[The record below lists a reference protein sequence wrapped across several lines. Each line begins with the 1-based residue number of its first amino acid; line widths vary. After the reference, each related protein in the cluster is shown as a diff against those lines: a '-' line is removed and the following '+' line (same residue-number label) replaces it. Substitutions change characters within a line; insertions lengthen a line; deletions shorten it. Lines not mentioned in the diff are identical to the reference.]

1 MFTTQKLIFSLF
13 FALLASFTFAQ
24 NEIYKFNQITGANG
38 LSQNSV
44 VAIHQ
49 DKLGQ
54 VWIGTRDGLNKYD
67 GVEFKVYR
75 HQKENENSIS
85 NNGILC
91 IEEDKDGFIWV
102 GTSFGLNRYD
112 PKKDSFKSY
121 FINKKRRFL
130 GRNMIWAI
138 KEMSNHQLW
147 IGSSNGISIYDKEA
161 DNFQQILEKKRIT
174 SIYETKKGVVLIG
187 TTTGLLQLES
197 NLNNDYQFKTIKNS
211 ENNYINDIL
220 ENKEGEVLLAT
231 QTKSVLEYNI
241 KYKKVSSYFNE
252 SVLGSNNKNVRK
264 LLLDDKGALWMGTYN
279 GLQISKSKYNLIALY
294 NNDADDKSIND
305 NFIKTLFKDNKG
317 SIWVGTYYG
326 GINIWNSFNKNFISI
341 TQKSSKEGLSFKVVS
356 SIKNHKDHL
365 YFGTEGGGITILNK
379 KKNEVE
385 YLTTKNTKFLKSDNI
400 KALCIINN
408 EKLWIGTFTNGV
420 SIYNLKTKEFE
431 PNPFPDRLIT
441 FLKNVGVLSIV
452 QYDENHVLLGTNY
465 KGLVKYNINKHTF
478 KIFDSNTKPKGIT
491 NNNVKTVKVDSKKN
505 IWVGTLSGLNMISTK
520 GEITKYIYES
530 EAKVKFEINT
540 IFEDK
545 NNVLWIGT
553 FEDGLFKFE
562 DNKFESI
569 DLKIGETEV
578 NGIRSIVEAENN
590 TFWVSTYTQG
600 LLKYNPK
607 QNKIVSYYTNKEG
620 LISNQFNRDASLR
633 VGTSEYYFG
642 GPFGVTYFDENS
654 LVKNTYTPQ
663 VVITDFKVNNKSISV
678 QEEESIL
685 KNTISY
691 TKEIELNY
699 NQGNFSLSFAI
710 PNFINPESN
719 SYAYRL
725 KGLDP
730 NWIRTSNNDAAFTI
744 QKPGNYTFEV
754 KGINSDGFINKTPT
768 LLHIKVNPA
777 PWFSYWA
784 YTIYALIIGIALYY
798 LFSILKSKTKLKYQ
812 LELEQIKAD
821 EVEKINNSKIEF
833 FTNLSHEFRTPL
845 TLITG
850 PLQQILED
858 YRGSSQMFKRLKVIE
873 NNANQLLNLIGRL
886 MDFRKYEKKLMTLQ
900 ASENNI
906 VAFIKEIYLSFSDY
920 AKSKNYEYK
929 FQTSS
934 DDIKVY
940 FDTIKLESVF
950 FNLIANAFKY
960 TPEEGTISI
969 HIVENDTN
977 IIISITDT
985 GIGIPEKFRNKIFE
999 RFFEIS
1005 NDNVKNDYKKG
1016 TGIGLSIV
1024 KNIVNLHKG
1033 KINLTSNTGQE
1044 NSGSVFAVELLK
1056 GKEHLSSH
1064 DIAKDNLSN
1073 QHVSFYKNQ
1082 LKEGSSIVKNN
1093 NYIEEVFSE
1102 EKASILLVEDNVELR
1117 IFMRNLLIETYNVYE
1132 AGNGKEAYKKAKKE
1146 PIDIIVSDV
1155 VMPIISG
1162 TELCTLIKE
1171 DIRTSHIPV
1180 VLLTTRSLLM
1190 YKIEGLEYGA
1200 DDYISKPFNIKE
1212 FKLRVANILKYRK
1225 SIKEKLTS
1233 TSIEQ
1238 QEDVIISSLD
1248 EKLYKKALQI
1258 IEENISN
1265 EQFDI
1270 LFFCEEL
1277 GVSKSVLFTKV
1288 KAWTGFTPKQ
1298 FIQHIRL
1305 KRAAIFLEQ
1314 GKLSITQISTK
1325 VGYRDRKYFSRIFK
1339 SKFEKT
1345 PKEYVASFQDY

>member
-1 MFTTQKLIFSLF
+1 MFHIQKLFFFLFLTLIGSFS
-13 FALLASFTFAQ
+13 FAQ
-24 NEIYKFNQITGANG
+24 NETYKFNQITGANG

-67 GVEFKVYR
+67 AEEFKVFR
-75 HQKENENSIS
+75 HQKENRNSIS

-102 GTSFGLNRYD
+102 GTSFGLNRYN
-112 PKKDSFKSY
+112 PKKDNFKSY
-121 FINKKRRFL
+121 FINKKRKFL

-147 IGSSNGISIYDKEA
+147 IGSSNGISIYNKET
-161 DNFQQILEKKRIT
+161 DDFKHILEKKRIT

-187 TTTGLLQLES
+187 TTSGLMQLES
-197 NLNNDYQFKTIKNS
+197 TLNDTYEFKAIKKT
-211 ENNYINDIL
+211 ENYFINDII
-220 ENKEGEVLLAT
+220 ENSDGKILIGT
-231 QTKSVLEYNI
+231 KTKSVLEYDIHTKQLSN
-241 KYKKVSSYFNE
+241 YFSE
-252 SVLGSNNKNVRK
+252 DILKNKNKNARK
-264 LLLDDKGALWMGTYN
+264 LLFDDEGSLWIGTYN
-279 GLQISKSKYNLIALY
+279 GLQISKNKQNIIALY
-294 NNDADDKSIND
+294 NNDEDEKSIND

-326 GINIWNSFNKNFISI
+326 GINIWNNFNKNFISI

-356 SIKNHKDHL
+356 TIKKYKNFL
-365 YFGTEGGGITILNK
+365 YFGTEGGGITILNNETK
-379 KKNEVE
+379 EVE
-385 YLTTKNTKFLKSDNI
+385 YLTTKNTKQLKSDNI
-400 KALCIINN
+400 KALCFTKN

-420 SIYNLKTKEFE
+420 SIYNLKSKKFE
-431 PNPFPDRLIT
+431 QNPFPERLIA

-452 QYDENHVLLGTNY
+452 QYDDNHILLGTNY
-465 KGLVKYNINKHTF
+465 KGLVKYNIKKNTF
-478 KIFDSNTKPKGIT
+478 KIFDSNSKPIGLT
-491 NNNVKTVKVDSKKN
+491 NNNIKTLKVDANKN
-505 IWVGTLSGLNMISTK
+505 IWVGTLSGLNVVSPNEK
-520 GEITKYIYES
+520 ITQYIYES

-540 IFEDK
+540 IYED
-545 NNVLWIGT
+545 NNNDLWIGT
-553 FEDGLFKFE
+553 FEDGLFKFK
-562 DNKFESI
+562 DNKFEPI

-590 TFWVSTYTQG
+590 TFWISSYTQG
-600 LLKYNPK
+600 LLKYNPA
-607 QNKIVSYYTNKEG
+607 QNEIVSYYTNKEG

-642 GPFGVTYFDENS
+642 GPFGVTYFNENN
-654 LVKNTYTPQ
+654 LVKNRYTPQ
-663 VVITDFKVNNKSISV
+663 VIITDFKINNQSILV
-678 QEEESIL
+678 DEQKSIL

-699 NQGNFSLSFAI
+699 NQGNFNLSFAI

-719 SYAYRL
+719 SYVYRL
-725 KGLDP
+725 RGLDTDW
-730 NWIRTSNNDAAFTI
+730 NRTFNNYAAYTI
-744 QKPGNYTFEV
+744 QKPGTYTFEV
-754 KGINSDGFINKTPT
+754 KGINSDGFMNQNPT
-768 LLHIKVNPA
+768 LLEIKVHPA

-784 YTIYALIIGIALYY
+784 YTIYGFIICMILYY

-812 LELEQIKAD
+812 LELEQIKA
-821 EVEKINNSKIEF
+821 EEIEKINNSKIEF

-850 PLQQILED
+850 PLQQILEN
-858 YRGSSQMFKRLKVIE
+858 YRGSSQMFKKLKVIE
-873 NNANQLLNLIGRL
+873 NNSNQLLNLISRL

-906 VAFIKEIYLSFSDY
+906 VEFVKEIYLSFSEY
-920 AKSKNYEYK
+920 AKSKNYEYT
-929 FQTSS
+929 FHTSS
-934 DDIKVY
+934 ENIKIY
-940 FDTIKLESVF
+940 FDSVKLESVF
-950 FNLIANAFKY
+950 FNLISNAFKY
-960 TPEEGTISI
+960 TPEEGAIGISI
-969 HIVENDTN
+969 FEKNDKV
-977 IIISITDT
+977 IISISDT
-985 GIGIPEKFRNKIFE
+985 GIGIPEDYRNKIFE

-1005 NDNVKNDYKKG
+1005 NNKVKNNYKKG

-1024 KNIVNLHKG
+1024 KNILNLHKG
-1033 KINLTSNTGQE
+1033 KIHLTSNTDEE
-1044 NSGSVFAVELLK
+1044 NSGSVFSVEFLK
-1056 GKEHLSSH
+1056 GKSHLSSK

-1073 QHVSFYKNQ
+1073 HDISFYENQ
-1082 LKEGSSIVKNN
+1082 LKENHSIVKNE
-1093 NYIEEVFSE
+1093 NYLEEVYSE
-1102 EKASILLVEDNVELR
+1102 QKASILLVEDNEELR
-1117 IFMRNLLIETYNVYE
+1117 TFMRNFLIETYNVYE
-1132 AGNGKEAYKKAKKE
+1132 AENGKAAYKIAKNE

-1155 VMPIISG
+1155 VMPITSG

-1190 YKIEGLEYGA
+1190 YKLEGLEYGA

-1212 FKLRVANILKYRK
+1212 FKLRISNMVK
-1225 SIKEKLTS
+1225 SITRLKEKVTNHPIALP
-1233 TSIEQ
+1233 
-1238 QEDVIISSLD
+1238 DDLVMSSLD

-1258 IEENISN
+1258 IEKNISN

-1288 KAWTGFTPKQ
+1288 KAWTDFTPKQ

-1305 KRAAIFLEQ
+1305 NRAAIFLEQ
-1314 GKLSITQISTK
+1314 GKMNITQISTK
-1325 VGYRDRKYFSRIFK
+1325 VGFRDRKYFSRIFK
-1339 SKFEKT
+1339 NKFGKT
-1345 PKEYVASFQDY
+1345 PKEYAESFQEQ

>member
-1 MFTTQKLIFSLF
+1 MFKNLKF
-13 FALLASFTFAQ
+13 SFTVFFILLVSFSFAQ
-24 NEIYKFNQITGANG
+24 NETYKFNQITGVNG

-67 GVEFKVYR
+67 GEEFKVFR
-75 HQKENENSIS
+75 HQKENVNSIS

-91 IEEDKDGFIWV
+91 IEEDKYGYIWV
-102 GTSFGLNRYD
+102 GTSFGLNRYN
-112 PKKDSFKSY
+112 PKKNSFKSY
-121 FINKKRRFL
+121 FINKKRKFI

-147 IGSSNGISIYDKEA
+147 IGSSNGVSIYDKKT
-161 DNFQQILEKKRIT
+161 DSFQQILEKKRIT
-174 SIYETKKGVVLIG
+174 SIYETKNGAVLIG
-187 TTTGLLQLES
+187 TSTGLLQLES
-197 NLNNDYQFKTIKNS
+197 NLDNGYQFKTIKNT
-211 ENNYINDIL
+211 EHNYINDII
-220 ENKEGEVLLAT
+220 ENNEGKILLAT
-231 QTKSVLEYNI
+231 QTKSVLEYDI
-241 KYKKVSSYFNE
+241 KSKQISTYFSEHILRNK
-252 SVLGSNNKNVRK
+252 NKNVRK
-264 LLLDDKGALWMGTYN
+264 LLFDDEGSLWIGTYN
-279 GLQISKSKYNLIALY
+279 GLQISKNKQNSLALY
-294 NNDADDKSIND
+294 NNDADEKSIND

-326 GINIWNSFNKNFISI
+326 GINIWNNFNKNFINI

-356 SIKNHKDHL
+356 TIKKHKNFL
-365 YFGTEGGGITILNK
+365 YFGTEGGGITILNNETK
-379 KKNEVE
+379 EVE
-385 YLTTKNTKFLKSDNI
+385 YLTTKNTKLLKSDNI
-400 KALCIINN
+400 KALCITKN

-431 PNPFPDRLIT
+431 PNPFPERLIT

-452 QYDENHVLLGTNY
+452 QYDENHILLGTNY
-465 KGLVKYNINKHTF
+465 KGLVKYNINKNTF
-478 KIFDSNTKPKGIT
+478 KIFDSNSKPKGIT
-491 NNNVKTVKVDSKKN
+491 NNNVKTVKVDSKRN
-505 IWVGTLSGLNMISTK
+505 IWVGTLRGLNMISTK
-520 GEITKYIYES
+520 EEIITYIYES
-530 EAKVKFEINT
+530 DFKVKFEINT

-545 NNVLWIGT
+545 NNILWIGT
-553 FEDGLFKFE
+553 FEDGLFKFK
-562 DNKFESI
+562 DNKFEPI
-569 DLKIGETEV
+569 DLKIGKTEV
-578 NGIRSIVEAENN
+578 HGIRSIVEAENN

-600 LLKYNPK
+600 LLKYNPE

-633 VGTSEYYFG
+633 IGTSEYYFG

-654 LVKNTYTPQ
+654 LVKNRYTPQ
-663 VVITDFKVNNKSISV
+663 VVITDFKVNNNSISV
-678 QEEESIL
+678 QEQESIL
-685 KNTISY
+685 ENTISY
-691 TKEIELNY
+691 TKKIELNY

-725 KGLDP
+725 KGLNTD
-730 NWIRTSNNDAAFTI
+730 WIRTSNNDAAFTI

-754 KGINSDGFINKTPT
+754 KGINSDGFMNQNPT
-768 LLHIKVNPA
+768 LLQIKVHPA

-784 YTIYALIIGIALYY
+784 YTIYALIICIALYY

-812 LELEQIKAD
+812 LELEQIKA
-821 EVEKINNSKIEF
+821 EEIEKINNSKIEF

-850 PLQQILED
+850 PLQQILEN
-858 YRGSSQMFKRLKVIE
+858 YRGSSQMFKKLKVIE
-873 NNANQLLNLIGRL
+873 NNSNQLLNLISRL

-900 ASENNI
+900 ASDNNI
-906 VAFIKEIYLSFSDY
+906 VDFVKEIYLSFSEY

-929 FQTSS
+929 FQSSS

-940 FDTIKLESVF
+940 FDSIKLESVF

-960 TPEEGTISI
+960 TPEEGTISVN
-969 HIVENDTN
+969 IVENDTN
-977 IIISITDT
+977 ITISVTDT
-985 GIGIPEKFRNKIFE
+985 GIGIPEKYRNKIFD

-1005 NDNVKNDYKKG
+1005 NDKVKNDYKKG

-1033 KINLTSNTGQE
+1033 KINLTSNTDEE
-1044 NSGSVFAVELLK
+1044 NSGSIFTVEFLK
-1056 GKEHLSSH
+1056 GKEHLNSK
-1064 DIAKDNLSN
+1064 DIAKNNLYN
-1073 QHVSFYKNQ
+1073 QDLSFYDNQ
-1082 LKEGSSIVKNN
+1082 LMESNLIVKID
-1093 NYIEEVFSE
+1093 NYFEEIYSE
-1102 EKASILLVEDNVELR
+1102 EKASILLVEDNKELR
-1117 IFMRNLLIETYNVYE
+1117 IFMRNFLIENYNVYE
-1132 AGNGKEAYKKAKKE
+1132 AENGKEAYKIAKKE
-1146 PIDIIVSDV
+1146 PVDIIVSDV
-1155 VMPIISG
+1155 VMPITNG
-1162 TELCTLIKE
+1162 TQLCALIKE

-1180 VLLTTRSLLM
+1180 ILLTTRSLLM

-1212 FKLRVANILKYRK
+1212 FKLRIANILKYRETL
-1225 SIKEKLTS
+1225 KEKLTS

-1238 QEDVIISSLD
+1238 QDDLIISSLD

-1258 IEENISN
+1258 IEKNIGN

-1288 KAWTGFTPKQ
+1288 KAWTNFTPKQ

-1314 GKLSITQISTK
+1314 GKISISQISTK
-1325 VGYRDRKYFSRIFK
+1325 VGFRDRKYFSRIFK
-1339 SKFEKT
+1339 SKFGKT
-1345 PKEYVASFQDY
+1345 PKEYAESFQEY